1 MQFNQ
6 DTVELLIRTINKYGW
21 MDLPSYGISMYPYIK
36 KGNICRF
43 VQFNEMN
50 VKKGDVLLYHSIS
63 GQLIAH
69 RLLAVNITETYQKQ
83 FILKGDTNL
92 CPDEPIN
99 KNQII
104 GKLTTIE
111 NSKRKKYATDLS
123 SILWSCIILS
133 FPVASKLLRYFL
145 SLVFSYKKRSGAS
158 L

>member
-43 VQFNEMN
+43 VQFDEMN
-50 VKKGDVLLYHSIS
+50 VKKGDVLLYHASS

-69 RLLAVNITETYQKQ
+69 RLLAVQKTDTCQKQ

-92 CPDEPIN
+92 YPDDPIN
-99 KNQII
+99 INQII
-104 GKLTTIE
+104 GKLITIE
-111 NSKRKKYATDLS
+111 NSTRKKYATDLS
-123 SILWSCIILS
+123 SILWSYIMLS
-133 FPVASKLLRYFL
+133 FPVTSKLLRYIL
-145 SLVFSYKKRSGAS
+145 SLVFPNKKRSGAS